1 MVEKRVVGSS
11 GDEKAEPAKYEM
23 VKEEEG
29 EDRDEEDEAQKPLT
43 DWEAAHVAAESG
55 DLAKLR
61 LLILKRGVLVH
72 VDAEDQH
79 AMTLLQVASRYG
91 HLELVQF
98 LIDNHAAVNATKLDD
113 RAALH
118 FAVICGHISIAEQLL
133 EHGADAN
140 LRKRFGLTLLHVV
153 AQTSHTG
160 LVQVLLEHGAEMEV
174 PDDRGNTPLDWEM
187 TIGPGVM
194 VQVLLEQGAILR
206 DRDAD
211 GKTRGGTC

>member
-1 MVEKRVVGSS
+1 MQALISRVLGGALGGILVLLVVFALSWVTITHRVSKVEKRVVGSP

-43 DWEAAHVAAESG
+43 DWEAAHVAAEIG
-55 DLAKLR
+55 DLAKFR
-61 LLILKRGVLVH
+61 LLILERGVLVH

-98 LIDNHAAVNATKLDD
+98 LIDNYAAVNATKLDD

-140 LRKRFGLTLLHVV
+140 LRKKTWTHAHARCSADIAHRPC
-153 AQTSHTG
+153 TSPLGTW
-160 LVQVLLEHGAEMEV
+160 
-174 PDDRGNTPLDWEM
+174 RGN
-187 TIGPGVM
+187 GSS
-194 VQVLLEQGAILR
+194 
-206 DRDAD
+206 
-211 GKTRGGTC
+211 

>member
-1 MVEKRVVGSS
+1 
-11 GDEKAEPAKYEM
+11 
-23 VKEEEG
+23 
-29 EDRDEEDEAQKPLT
+29 
-43 DWEAAHVAAESG
+43 
-55 DLAKLR
+55 
-61 LLILKRGVLVH
+61 
-72 VDAEDQH
+72 
-79 AMTLLQVASRYG
+79 MTLLQVAFRYG

-113 RAALH
+113 RTALH
-118 FAVICGHISIAEQLL
+118 FTVICGQISIAEQLL

-140 LRKRFGLTLLHVV
+140 LRKRLGLTLMHVV

-160 LVQVLLEHGAEMEV
+160 LVLVQVLLEHGAEMEV

-194 VQVLLEQGAILR
+194 VQVLLEQVAILR